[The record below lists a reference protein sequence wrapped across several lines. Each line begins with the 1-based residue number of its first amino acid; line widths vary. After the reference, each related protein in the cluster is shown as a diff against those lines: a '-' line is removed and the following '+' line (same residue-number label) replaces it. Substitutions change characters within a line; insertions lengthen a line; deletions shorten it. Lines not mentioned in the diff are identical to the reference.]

1 MKKARV
7 SITQNP
13 DIQIGKRVRSKPATV
28 SSLRAGNFCSIRY
41 SSFIPSKYQ
50 SSNKRMLVMVVA
62 NTRTATNGV
71 LFYHKSKDGTR
82 GKYLSCFKVDHLMIE
97 TLAAIQSSLNT
108 DKYKKFAKV
117 KSYKYLKTI
126 FNMFIGP
133 QNYRT
138 LSLTN
143 GYVDSVIKYD
153 VSTLDED
160 EE

>member
-1 MKKARV
+1 MKKASV

-13 DIQIGKRVRSKPATV
+13 DIQIGKRVKSKAATV

-62 NTRTATNGV
+62 NTRTATNGGI
-71 LFYHKSKDGTR
+71 FYHKSKDGTR
-82 GKYLSCFKVDHLMIE
+82 DKYLSCFRVDHLMIE
-97 TLAAIQSSLNT
+97 TLAALQSSLN
-108 DKYKKFAKV
+108 KYKKFSKI
-117 KSYKYLKTI
+117 KSYKYLKTL
-126 FNMFIGP
+126 FGMFIGSD
-133 QNYRT
+133 NYRT
-138 LSLTN
+138 LSLTK